1 MLVLVLGHQ
10 FQKPGPLVFYP
21 HGVEILEV
29 RAKHQHNLGGVQRG
43 EDVWLVLR
51 SQFILQG
58 DTREERPVAFFGQGI
73 IHILG
78 DNTVDGTTP
87 AFVCLFVADEDVV
100 GFLFAGDFQ
109 YTFADIL
116 NGLGLVPVEPS
127 GDGVSVLAGLPQ
139 TVRPSEQGEFFSLSW
154 LGMVCLLP
162 QYSHSATL
170 APSAKFRSPPHILHL
185 ITAMVSSPPICF
197 FLHNFHMIHRKFQ
210 TSHHQLCP
218 CIPGGYRDSVQLLH
232 HVTGHPH
239 RNNC

>member
-10 FQKPGPLVFYP
+10 FQKPRPLVFYP
-21 HGVEILEV
+21 RGVEILEA
-29 RAKHQHNLGGVQRG
+29 RTKHQHNLGGVQRG
-43 EDVWLVLR
+43 EDVWLLLR

-116 NGLGLVPVEPS
+116 NGLGLVPVEPL
-127 GDGVSVLAGLPQ
+127 GDGVSVLAGLIKVGILQDAVEGRAMASGNLLPRSRVIYVFNTIPAKHQPPIGFRFLGKVRHNALIHPRRFIEFTGLPQ
-139 TVRPSEQGEFFSLSW
+139 TVRP
-154 LGMVCLLP
+154 
-162 QYSHSATL
+162 
-170 APSAKFRSPPHILHL
+170 R
-185 ITAMVSSPPICF
+185 
-197 FLHNFHMIHRKFQ
+197 
-210 TSHHQLCP
+210 
-218 CIPGGYRDSVQLLH
+218 
-232 HVTGHPH
+232 
-239 RNNC
+239 